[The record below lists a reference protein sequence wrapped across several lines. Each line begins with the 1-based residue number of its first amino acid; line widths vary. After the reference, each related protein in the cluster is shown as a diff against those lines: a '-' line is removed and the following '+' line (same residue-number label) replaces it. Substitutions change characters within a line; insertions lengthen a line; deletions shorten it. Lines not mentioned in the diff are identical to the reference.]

1 MRNNHCECSPLC
13 SYLIAIAF
21 HRKESDIS
29 AFLQGGGFLNEPE
42 IRMPF
47 DSFTEWI
54 ELEIYRGEYDKAD
67 ELVR

>member
-1 MRNNHCECSPLC
+1 
-13 SYLIAIAF
+13 
-21 HRKESDIS
+21 
-29 AFLQGGGFLNEPE
+29 LQGGGFLNEPE